1 LSFLTLREKALLL
14 KDEVDGRFV
23 GRRPLDFFFVLAVGL
38 VAGTI
43 SGIVGTGSSIMLM
56 PVLIYEYGPKQAV
69 PIMAIAAVMANLSRI
84 LAWWREVDWR
94 ACAAYSI
101 PAIPAAALGA
111 RTLLVLPSR
120 TVDISIGLF
129 LIAMVPVRHWL
140 ARHQLKL
147 SLWHL
152 AIGGAAIGYLTGIVV
167 STGPLSVPLF
177 LFYGLTRGA
186 FLATEAASSLGM
198 YVSKSVTF
206 QRFGALP
213 AQVALQGVIAGSSLM
228 SGAFIAKRFVLHLE
242 PEAFRRIMD
251 TIMLAAGVSTLW
263 VAFS

>member
-1 LSFLTLREKALLL
+1 MAAQPSISARSWRSQKGTVGGSTRLSFL
-14 KDEVDGRFV
+14 FI
-23 GRRPLDFFFVLAVGL
+23 LAVGL

-69 PIMAIAAVMANLSRI
+69 PIMAVAAVMSNLSRI
-84 LAWWREVDWR
+84 LAWYREVDWR
-94 ACAAYSI
+94 ACAAYSV

-129 LIAMVPVRHWL
+129 LVAMVPVRHWL
-140 ARHQLKL
+140 ASHQLRL
-147 SLWHL
+147 SIWHL
-152 AIGGAAIGYLTGIVV
+152 AVGGAVVGYLTGLVV

-177 LFYGLTRGA
+177 LFYGLTKGA

-206 QRFGALP
+206 QHFGALTP
-213 AQVALQGVIAGSSLM
+213 EVALQGLIAGSSLM

-242 PEAFRRIMD
+242 PEMFRRIMD
-251 TIMLAAGVSTLW
+251 GIMIAAGLAMLW
-263 VAFS
+263 TAFS